1 MRNPFSLEGKTI
13 LVTGASSGI
22 GRATAIEC
30 SRQGAKIIAVG
41 RNEARLEKTLSECTD
56 PGSES
61 HIVELTDN
69 GQVKAFVDNIPPVD
83 GVVCAAG
90 VLISFPFQ
98 FAAPEKVEGGFR
110 VNVFS
115 SVELVR
121 LLIKTKKISKG
132 GSIVFLSSI
141 GGSRIT
147 NIGNGIYGAT
157 KAALSAIAK
166 NLAIELAPKGIRV
179 NCLMP
184 GMIDTPLI
192 HGGEFTDEQ
201 LRADMERYPLGR
213 RYGRP
218 EEVAYGAIYL
228 LSEASSFTT
237 GTELVIDGGYT
248 AI

>member
-13 LVTGASSGI
+13 LITGASSGI

-30 SRQGAKIIAVG
+30 SRLGAKIIAAG
-41 RNEARLEKTLSECTD
+41 RNEERLGATLSRCADTGCEKRTA
-56 PGSES
+56 
-61 HIVELTDN
+61 ELTDN
-69 GQVKAFVDNIPPVD
+69 GQIEALVDSIPVVD

-90 VLISFPFQ
+90 ILISFPFQ
-98 FAAPEKVEGGFR
+98 FAVPEKVEKEFR

-115 SVELVR
+115 TIELVR
-121 LLIKTKKISKG
+121 LLIRRKKIPKG

-141 GGSRIT
+141 GGARIT

-157 KAALSAIAK
+157 KAALSAITK
-166 NLAIELAPKGIRV
+166 NLAVELAPKGIRV

-192 HGGEFTDEQ
+192 HGGEFTEEQ
-201 LRADMERYPLGR
+201 RRADMERYPLG

-228 LSEASSFTT
+228 LSDAGSFTT
-237 GTELVIDGGYT
+237 GAELVIDGGFT

>member
-1 MRNPFSLEGKTI
+1 MCNPFSLEGKTI

-30 SRQGAKIIAVG
+30 SKLGAKIIAVG
-41 RNEARLEKTLSECTD
+41 RSVERLDATLSVCADTGCEKR
-56 PGSES
+56 
-61 HIVELTDN
+61 IAELTDN
-69 GQVKAFVDNIPPVD
+69 DQTRALVEGIPAVD

-90 VLISFPFQ
+90 ILISLPFQ
-98 FAAPEKVEGGFR
+98 FAAPEKVEDEFR

-115 SVELVR
+115 TVELVR
-121 LLIKTKKISKG
+121 LLIRRRKISRG

-141 GGSRIT
+141 GGTRIT

-157 KAALSAIAK
+157 KAALSAITK
-166 NLAIELAPKGIRV
+166 NLAVELAPKGIRA

-192 HGGEFTDEQ
+192 HGGEFTEEQ
-201 LRADMERYPLGR
+201 RKADMERYPLG

-228 LSEASSFTT
+228 LSDASSFTT
-237 GTELVIDGGYT
+237 GTELVIDGGFT
-248 AI
+248 VV

>member
-22 GRATAIEC
+22 GRATAIES
-30 SRQGAKIIAVG
+30 SRLGAKIIAVG
-41 RNEARLEKTLSECTD
+41 RNEERLEATLSECADT
-56 PGSES
+56 GCEKRAA
-61 HIVELTDN
+61 ELTDN
-69 GQVKAFVDNIPPVD
+69 GQTEALVDSIPAVD

-90 VLISFPFQ
+90 ILISFPFR
-98 FAAPEKVEGGFR
+98 FAVPEKVEKEFR

-115 SVELVR
+115 TIELVR
-121 LLIKTKKISKG
+121 MLIRKKKIQKG

-141 GGSRIT
+141 GGTRIT

-157 KAALSAIAK
+157 KAALSAITK
-166 NLAIELAPKGIRV
+166 NLAVELAPKGIRV

-192 HGGEFTDEQ
+192 QVGEFTEEQ
-201 LRADMERYPLGR
+201 RRADMERYPLG

-228 LSEASSFTT
+228 LSDASSFTT
-237 GTELVIDGGYT
+237 GLEMVIDGGFT